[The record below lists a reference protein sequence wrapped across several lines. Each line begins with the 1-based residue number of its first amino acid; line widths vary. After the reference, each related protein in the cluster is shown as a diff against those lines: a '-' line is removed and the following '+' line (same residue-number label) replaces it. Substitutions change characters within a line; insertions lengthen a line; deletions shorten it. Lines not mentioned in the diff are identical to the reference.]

1 MKKVVAFTGAGI
13 SVESGLPTFDF
24 TWRGI
29 PARELLTLSSF
40 LADPER
46 FYLFFREALARW
58 HAAAPN
64 AAHLALAEAEIPVI
78 TQNIDGLHQRAGSRV
93 VVELHGNLRTLVCLG
108 CGHREPLVLP
118 PEGLPL
124 CRCGRVLKPDV
135 VLFGEQ
141 LHGWEEAMA
150 LLRGVEH
157 LLVIGT
163 SLTVAPACYIP
174 GYAAAAG
181 ATIEVI
187 NDAAATK
194 VPEALARLRREGA
207 IPPAHSALRP

>member
-13 SVESGLPTFDF
+13 SVASGLPTFDF

-29 PARELLTLSSF
+29 PARDLLTIESF

-58 HAAAPN
+58 QAATPN
-64 AAHLALAEAEIPVI
+64 PAHRALAAAEIPVI

-93 VVELHGNLRTLVCLG
+93 VVELHGNLRHMVCLG

-118 PEGLPL
+118 PTGLPL

-135 VLFGEQ
+135 VLFGEE
-141 LHGWEEAMA
+141 LHGWEEAIA
-150 LLRGVEH
+150 LLEGVEH

-174 GYAAAAG
+174 GYAAASG
-181 ATIEVI
+181 ATVEII
-187 NDAAATK
+187 NEAAATK
-194 VPEALARLRREGA
+194 VPEAVARLRREGA
-207 IPPAHSALRP
+207 IAPARSALRS

>member
-64 AAHLALAEAEIPVI
+64 AAHLALARAGIPVI
-78 TQNIDGLHQRAGSRV
+78 TQNIDGFHQRAGSRI
-93 VVELHGNLRTLVCLG
+93 VVELHGNLRHLVCLG
-108 CGHREPLVLP
+108 CGRREPLALP
-118 PEGLPL
+118 PEGLPF
-124 CRCGRVLKPDV
+124 CRCGRILKPDV
-135 VLFGEQ
+135 VLFDEV
-141 LHGWEEAMA
+141 LHDWEEAMA
-150 LLRGVEH
+150 ILAGAGH

-163 SLTVAPACYIP
+163 SLTVAPACFIP
-174 GYAAAAG
+174 GYAAACG
-181 ATIEVI
+181 ATVEII
-187 NDAAATK
+187 NEAAATK

-207 IPPAHSALRP
+207 IAPAHPALQP